1 MRAGTRYY
9 YQLLSLPT
17 LWQVQ
22 LNTFPPQPGS
32 SLCLPICEKQWTAE
46 MSPITKSQ
54 IPTAASTVAKQENIE
69 VLSDPLP
76 VQGDD

>member
-9 YQLLSLPT
+9 YQLLSLPA

-22 LNTFPPQPGS
+22 PNTHPPQPGS
-32 SLCLPICEKQWTAE
+32 SLCLPIREKQWTAE

-54 IPTAASTVAKQENIE
+54 IPTAASPAAKQENIE
-69 VLSDPLP
+69 AQSDPLS
-76 VQGDD
+76 VEADD